1 MKGKSVKSFLKM
13 TDIEIVFE
21 NEEILVINKP
31 SGLAVQGGKGISH
44 SLDKDLPLLTGS
56 KIHLV
61 HRLDMDTSGLLI
73 VAKSPF
79 HAAKWTKLIGGKSV
93 LKEYV
98 AICAGRFKKQSGTI
112 ETPVIQHGEE
122 KNARTH
128 FCLLGEKDYEIE
140 GEKIILSKVRLK
152 LDTGRMH
159 QIRIHL
165 SKEGVPVLGDD
176 KHGNFRIN
184 KLFKKNLGVK
194 KLLLCAEKLTIP
206 VDGKPLQISIEI
218 PDYMNLV

>member
-1 MKGKSVKSFLKM
+1 MNTKSVKSFLEM
-13 TDIEIVFE
+13 TEIEIVFE

-44 SLDKDLPLLTGS
+44 PLDKELPIQLGYP
-56 KIHLV
+56 IHLV
-61 HRLDMDTSGLLI
+61 HRLDMDTAGLLI
-73 VAKSPF
+73 VAKSAF

-93 LKEYV
+93 SKEYA
-98 AICAGRFKKQSGTI
+98 AICSGRFKKPSGTI
-112 ETPVIQHGEE
+112 DTTVVQHGEE
-122 KNARTH
+122 KRARTH
-128 FCLLGEKDYEIE
+128 FNVLGEKEYEFD
-140 GEKIILSKVRLK
+140 GEKIVLSKVHLK

-194 KLLLCAEKLTIP
+194 KLLLCAQKLTIP
-206 VDGKPLQISIEI
+206 VNGKQMQISIEL
-218 PDYMNLV
+218 PEYMNQV